1 MQTLEKT
8 HPKLQELKTRL
19 TEINDIESAAEL
31 LYWDQA
37 TYMPLWRWAARGRQ
51 MATLRHL
58 PIQNLLNPAIGQLL
72 EDFSTKI
79 A

>member
-8 HPKLQELKTRL
+8 HPKLQELTRL

-37 TYMPLWRWAARGRQ
+37 TYMPLRWRCRGRQ
-51 MATLRHL
+51 MATLRHC
-58 PIQNLLNPAIGQLL
+58 PYKIYSRRYRATVGRFTLLRR
-72 EDFSTKI
+72 
-79 A
+79 

>member
-1 MQTLEKT
+1 MQNLEKT

-37 TYMPLWRWAARGRQ
+37 TYMPLAGCARGRQ

-58 PIQNLLNPAIGQLL
+58 AHTKFTHPRYRATVGRFTLLRR
-72 EDFSTKI
+72 
-79 A
+79 